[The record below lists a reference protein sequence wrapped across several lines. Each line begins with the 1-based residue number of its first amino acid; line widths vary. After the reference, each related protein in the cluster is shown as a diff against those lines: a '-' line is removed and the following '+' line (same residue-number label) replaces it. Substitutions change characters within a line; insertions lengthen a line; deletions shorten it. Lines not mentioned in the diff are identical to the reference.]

1 MNKPNEKQL
10 DETALNRVTGGKMG
24 NNSVPMGVF
33 RCTVCD
39 WAWPRESTNYPKPPR
54 CQKCG
59 APMKW
64 HMTREG

>member
-1 MNKPNEKQL
+1 MSETKRVNDEAL
-10 DETALNRVTGGKMG
+10 DQVTGGKMG
-24 NNSVPMGVF
+24 NNSVPLGIF

-39 WAWPRESTNYPKPPR
+39 WAWPRESTNYPKPPH

-64 HMTREG
+64 HMTREE